1 MIILS
6 IRAMNESKNQ
16 KIPVEE
22 LKKQVEELK
31 KHVEDILTWENQ
43 IKEAVKI
50 LSWKSEVYI
59 VFLKIFS
66 RKIIFQITKEK

>member
-22 LKKQVEELK
+22 LKKQA
-31 KHVEDILTWENQ
+31 EDILTWENQ
-43 IKEAVKI
+43 IKEADKI
-50 LSWKSEVYI
+50 LSGKSEVYI

-66 RKIIFQITKEK
+66 RKIIFQIIIV